1 MNKIV
6 EELKKVK
13 VFYVATVDGN
23 GARVRPFSSV
33 CEFEG
38 NAYICTSNQK
48 DFFKQ
53 ITATPNIELCGSY
66 DQTSWLRVKATATLD
81 DRVEARRAMLSDPTG
96 PSMLYT
102 ENDGKFVVF
111 RLDNIEAVKY
121 SFFSEPTVIE
131 Q

>member
-1 MNKIV
+1 MMNKIV

-13 VFYVATVDGN
+13 VFYVATVSNG

-38 NAYICTSNQK
+38 NAYICTGNQK

-53 ITATPNIELCGSY
+53 VTANPQIELCGMY
-66 DQTSWLRVKATATLD
+66 DQTSWLRVTATAVCD
-81 DRVEARRAMLSDPTG
+81 GRVEARRAMLADPTG

-102 ENDGKFVVF
+102 EDDGIFTVF
-111 RLDNIEAVKY
+111 RLDNAKAVKY
-121 SFFSEPTVIE
+121 SFFSAPEE
-131 Q
+131 L